1 MSNNYT
7 QKELAYF
14 EDAIGHESNIIKI
27 LQNLVNGIGDNK
39 IVDFIKD
46 ETNKHS
52 IRREKL
58 LNFLKEQANE

>member
-1 MSNNYT
+1 MT

-27 LQNLVNGIGDNK
+27 LEDLLKSISDNR
-39 IVDFIKD
+39 VVEFIKE

-52 IRREKL
+52 VRKEKL
-58 LNFLKEQANE
+58 INFLKEQSNE